1 LIVIPTTAISTS
13 RMIWATAKSTDVNS
27 RHRPC
32 PRRARTSGPDERVE
46 AAGTTAGVAMADL

>member
-1 LIVIPTTAISTS
+1 MVIPTTAISTS

-46 AAGTTAGVAMADL
+46 AAGTTAGVAMTDL